1 MKLCRFIQ
9 NLKLNKL
16 PIAEV
21 WIRVVKRDVI
31 FYLNLFEFRPFT
43 MEFCCLFLICFFFPL
58 NT

>member
-9 NLKLNKL
+9 NLKLNNL

-31 FYLNLFEFRPFT
+31 F
-43 MEFCCLFLICFFFPL
+43 
-58 NT
+58 